1 MTRSL
6 ALALVA
12 LLALAAFARSQ
23 QPPQSYHVAGRI
35 PLAGE
40 GGWDYLTVDTV
51 AHRLYVSRG
60 THVAV
65 IDLDRDSVVGDIPN
79 TNGVHGIAFVRELNR
94 GFTSNGRDTTV
105 TIFDLKTLAPIA
117 VVKVTGRNPDAI
129 TYDPVSR
136 RVFTFNGGGAN
147 ATAIDPQSGAVVG
160 SGNGSA
166 HAAAVFRVLQW
177 SHGGRRSRRRP
188 GAQDIADRERHG
200 WCCVRPGHGP
210 GGQLQR
216 RGDDDAR
223 ARGIARQ
230 LPRRRD
236 GSAAAR
242 RPDDR
247 IG

>member
-1 MTRSL
+1 MIGLL
-6 ALALVA
+6 ALALAVQTTQTPVSGPA
-12 LLALAAFARSQ
+12 
-23 QPPQSYHVAGRI
+23 PYHVIRRI

-117 VVKVTGRNPDAI
+117 VVKVSGRNPDAI

-147 ATAIDPQSGAVVG
+147 ATAIDPQSGTVVG
-160 SGNGSA
+160 TLDLGGKPEN
-166 HAAAVFRVLQW
+166 AVSDGRGHMYVNIEDKSELVAFDPKTLLQW

-188 GAQDIADRERHG
+188 GAQNIADRERHG
-200 WCCVRPGHGP
+200 WRCIRPGHGP
-210 GGQLQR
+210 GGQLQW

-223 ARGIARQ
+223 ARGVA
-230 LPRRRD
+230 
-236 GSAAAR
+236 
-242 RPDDR
+242 
-247 IG
+247 